1 MKSVIIAISE
11 HTVMKKHLPLFLS
24 LLLPASACFAQVIT
38 LDQIPKVYNIKVD
51 DGGLYFENNNKKYY
65 EVGYSSGFDYESI
78 VNGAVGT
85 ENGIAFDFKN
95 WLISGRLYYGLIPY
109 ADTRF
114 PQPVFFRSPAVI
126 DSGRAVIDLR
136 TLSGRYDMVGW
147 QKSGKGVIGYRII
160 LSDGTM
166 LFDGRVGFRGT
177 GPFEIDDTIVEGPFV
192 HMPAPDGVVI
202 SFDTNRPLRCTVEVE
217 GKEFRGRQ
225 GTHHEISVKGLEP
238 GKKYEYTVRY
248 GDNSQTYTFRTAPA
262 AGSRDPFTFSY
273 TSDSRSGAG
282 GGERSLG
289 GANAY
294 IMKKIMAANQLR
306 DVAFMQFSG
315 DLVTGY
321 VSLPQEIRLEYANW
335 KSAIEPFAHH
345 IPVYTTMGNHEAVI
359 SSFREGSSNFL
370 MMIDKFPF
378 ATHSAEAAFQAAF
391 VNPVNGP
398 KSEDGAPYDPDRST
412 DDFPS
417 YDETVYYYTYGNL
430 AMVVLNSN
438 YWYAP
443 STMAVPVTGGNIHA
457 YIMDKQLEWIDR
469 TIRNLEKDDAID
481 HILLSVHT
489 PMFPNGGHVED
500 DMWYSGNNDYRPTV
514 AGKRVNKGI
523 IERRDEIL
531 DIIVNKSRKVRAVL
545 TGDEHNYCR
554 TEIGPATEIYPEN
567 YLLPK
572 LTLSRTFY
580 QVNNG
585 AAGAPYYAQQQTPW
599 TPFTTGF
606 TTQNALVLFHVNG
619 EQLEMEVIN
628 PETFEELDRLKLR

>member
-1 MKSVIIAISE
+1 
-11 HTVMKKHLPLFLS
+11 
-24 LLLPASACFAQVIT
+24 
-38 LDQIPKVYNIKVD
+38 
-51 DGGLYFENNNKKYY
+51 
-65 EVGYSSGFDYESI
+65 
-78 VNGAVGT
+78 
-85 ENGIAFDFKN
+85 
-95 WLISGRLYYGLIPY
+95 
-109 ADTRF
+109 
-114 PQPVFFRSPAVI
+114 
-126 DSGRAVIDLR
+126 
-136 TLSGRYDMVGW
+136 
-147 QKSGKGVIGYRII
+147 
-160 LSDGTM
+160 
-166 LFDGRVGFRGT
+166 
-177 GPFEIDDTIVEGPFV
+177 
-192 HMPAPDGVVI
+192 
-202 SFDTNRPLRCTVEVE
+202 
-217 GKEFRGRQ
+217 
-225 GTHHEISVKGLEP
+225 
-238 GKKYEYTVRY
+238 
-248 GDNSQTYTFRTAPA
+248 
-262 AGSRDPFTFSY
+262 
-273 TSDSRSGAG
+273 
-282 GGERSLG
+282 
-289 GANAY
+289 
-294 IMKKIMAANQLR
+294 
-306 DVAFMQFSG
+306 MQFSG

-398 KSEDGAPYDPDRST
+398 KSEDGASYDPDRST